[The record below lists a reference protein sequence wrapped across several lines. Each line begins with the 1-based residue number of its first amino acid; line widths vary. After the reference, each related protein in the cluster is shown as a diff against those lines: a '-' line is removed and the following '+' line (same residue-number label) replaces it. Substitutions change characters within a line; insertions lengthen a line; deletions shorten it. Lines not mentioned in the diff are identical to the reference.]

1 MKQEKDTITK
11 GILLVDKP
19 KGLTSHDVVYRIRRN
34 FEFKKVGHTGTLDP
48 MATGLL
54 VILIGKEM
62 TKQSQELSALDK
74 TYEAVFTFG
83 IETDSA
89 DAMGT
94 VIFQKAVTITDKD
107 IINVLEKFKGEILQ
121 VPPMFSAKK
130 HKGKKLYEYARNGET
145 VTVKPKK
152 VVIHKFD
159 AISFNLPEA
168 SFTIKCSKGTFI
180 RQLAADVGN
189 ELGCGA
195 HLSALRRTQAGDY
208 NIKDSIALDK
218 ILEMSKA
225 ELVGK
230 LITI

>member
-1 MKQEKDTITK
+1 MKQGKDTITR

-19 KGLTSHDVVYRIRRN
+19 KGLTSHDVVYRIRRK

-62 TKQSQELSALDK
+62 TRRSQELSADDK

-94 VIFQKAVTITDKD
+94 VISQKTVDITDKD
-107 IINVLEKFKGEILQ
+107 IVNILERFKGEISQ

-130 HKGKKLYEYARNGET
+130 HKGKKLYEYAREGQ
-145 VTVKPKK
+145 TVKVEPKK
-152 VVIHKFD
+152 VVIYKFEAD
-159 AISFNLPEA
+159 SFNLPEV
-168 SFTIKCSKGTFI
+168 SFTVKCSKGTFI
-180 RQLAADVGN
+180 RQLAADIGK

-195 HLSALRRTQAGDY
+195 HLSALRRTQAGEYD
-208 NIKDSIALDK
+208 IKDSIALDK
-218 ILEMSKA
+218 ILEMSKD
-225 ELVGK
+225 EIVGK